1 MAQLGSLARMV
12 MENQAY
18 QNGCASTE
26 VCDAVHER
34 FMELFNPKSLGWR
47 TIVVQLA
54 DAVFHALVK

>member
-1 MAQLGSLARMV
+1 MV